1 MPDVG
6 VMLPRE
12 VAPTDVQEFARMVDG
27 LGYDQL
33 WAVEDCFWTTGVA
46 NAALALA
53 ATERVHVGIGIMPA
67 VLRNIALGAMELA
80 TLAGAFP
87 GRLTAGFGHGVAEW
101 MRQVGAYPPSPLA
114 ALEATIRDTRAL
126 LAGEAVTRGALRD
139 VTLEFPPATPP
150 AVLAGLTGPR
160 GLALA
165 GRVADGAILPEGS
178 TARFVADA
186 RERVRAARQTGAE
199 PHIVV
204 YAWLSVDA
212 DPARARD
219 VLRPAVAAWLA
230 NQRGRPQFAALSF
243 AGAVPDGSPLAPER
257 VQDGWIDELTVAG
270 TPQECRAAIDR
281 LGAAGADVV
290 VLVPR
295 LDEAEDQL
303 TRLAAAKPGPAPP
316 LTGR

>member
-1 MPDVG
+1 MPELG
-6 VMLPRE
+6 AMLTRE
-12 VAPTDVQEFARMVDG
+12 VAPADVQPYARMVER

-33 WAVEDCFWTTGVA
+33 WVVEDCFWTTGVA

-67 VLRNIALGAMELA
+67 VLRNVALGAMELA

-126 LAGEAVTRGALRD
+126 LAGETVTRGDLRD
-139 VTLEFPPATPP
+139 VALEFPPASRPP
-150 AVLAGLTGPR
+150 VLAGLTGPK

-165 GRVADGAILPEGS
+165 GRNGDGAILPEGS
-178 TARFVADA
+178 TARFVTDA
-186 RERVRAARQTGAE
+186 REQLRAARRASGE
-199 PHIVV
+199 PQIVV
-204 YAWLSVDA
+204 YAWLSVDPDA
-212 DPARARD
+212 ARARD
-219 VLRPAVAAWLA
+219 ALRPAIAAWLA
-230 NQRGRPQFAALSF
+230 SNRGRPQHGTLSF
-243 AGAVPDGSPLAPER
+243 ADAGAGDVGRIEDE
-257 VQDGWIDELTVAG
+257 WIDELAVAG
-270 TPQECRAAIDR
+270 TPGDCRAAVQR

-295 LDEAEDQL
+295 RADAEEQL
-303 TRLAAAKPGPAPP
+303 SLIRHA
-316 LTGR
+316 